1 MANHKSAKKRIKVNE
16 TRRQRNKA
24 DISKL
29 NTLLKK
35 VHATEKKT
43 DAEPLLKETV
53 AFIDR
58 TVSKGR
64 MHKNTAGRKKSRLT
78 KFVNSLKD

>member
-29 NTLLKK
+29 NTMVKK
-35 VHATEKKT
+35 VHATEKKA
-43 DAEPLLKETV
+43 DAENLLKETV

-64 MHKNTAGRKKSRLT
+64 MHKNTAARKKSRLT
-78 KFVNSLKD
+78 KFVNGLKD